1 MMQKEMMYEKKTFLE
16 EKVIRIN
23 RITKVVK
30 GGRRFRFSAL
40 VVVGNKKGKIGF
52 ATGKALEVSDAIKK
66 ALEKAKKNLIN
77 ISLSGSTIPHE
88 VIGRFGASKVFLK
101 PMSKGKGIIAGGKA
115 ARTVFELAG
124 VNDISSKIFG
134 SRTSIN
140 VLKALIEGLKDLR
153 SLKDVSRLRGFALN
167 NKFKGI
173 TK

>member
-1 MMQKEMMYEKKTFLE
+1 MQKEMMYEKKKLLE

-66 ALEKAKKNLIN
+66 ALEKAKKKLIN

-101 PMSKGKGIIAGGKA
+101 PVPKGKGIIAGGKA

-153 SLKDVSRLRGFALN
+153 SLKDVSRLRGVALN